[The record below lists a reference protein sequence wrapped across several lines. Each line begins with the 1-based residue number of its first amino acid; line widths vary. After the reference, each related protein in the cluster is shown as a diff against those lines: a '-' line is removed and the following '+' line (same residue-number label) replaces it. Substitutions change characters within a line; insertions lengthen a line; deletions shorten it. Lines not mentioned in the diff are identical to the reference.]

1 MLPRLPLRVMLEIFA
16 IRLAAGLVFA
26 LLILPRRQ
34 VEPRFYRLH
43 LTIAACCLA
52 AASVF
57 AWQRAGDWF
66 WLPFSLGFLTLL
78 IGAWAWSFVEY
89 DFARLPALVIAPTAL
104 LASLTLLTPANPWRA
119 VLDHLSSAAVL
130 GLTTTAMLLGHWY
143 LIAPNLT
150 LQPLLRL
157 HHALFLSLAVRTAV
171 VAGLVAFLMVGLPG
185 LEDWAMSTLLFDKLA
200 WLWLAT
206 RVLAGLVGAAVLTW
220 MSYRAAAD
228 STQSATGI
236 LYVATIFVFI
246 GELTDQ
252 LLRQYLGET

>member
-1 MLPRLPLRVMLEIFA
+1 MLEVFA
-16 IRLAAGLVFA
+16 IRLAAGFAFA
-26 LLILPRRQ
+26 LLILPRHQ

-43 LTIAACCLA
+43 LTIAACFLA

-78 IGAWAWSFVEY
+78 IGAWAWSFAEY

-104 LASLTLLTPANPWRA
+104 LASLLVLTPAEPWTA
-119 VLDHLSSAAVL
+119 GLDHVSSAAVL

-143 LIAPNLT
+143 LIAPNLS

-157 HHALFLSLAVRTAV
+157 HHALFIALAVRTV
-171 VAGLVAFLMVGLPG
+171 LVAGLVAFSAVGLPG
-185 LEDWAMSTLLFDKLA
+185 LQSWAQSTLQFDKLA

-206 RVLAGLVGAAVLTW
+206 RVLAGLIGAAVLTW
-220 MSYRAAAD
+220 MSFRAAVD

-236 LYVATIFVFI
+236 LYVVTIFVFV

-252 LLRQYLGET
+252 LLRQHPGETW